1 MFRAGAISTAG
12 DLSGVRLEKE
22 EERKRKDSP
31 SLALL
36 CICRVEW
43 EEAFARRR
51 DSFKRV
57 TQVRI
62 ART

>member
-1 MFRAGAISTAG
+1 MFRASAISTAG
-12 DLSGVRLEKE
+12 DLSGVRLERE
-22 EERKRKDSP
+22 EERKRKDP
-31 SLALL
+31 PLALL
-36 CICRVEW
+36 CICRGRMG
-43 EEAFARRR
+43 EAFARRR